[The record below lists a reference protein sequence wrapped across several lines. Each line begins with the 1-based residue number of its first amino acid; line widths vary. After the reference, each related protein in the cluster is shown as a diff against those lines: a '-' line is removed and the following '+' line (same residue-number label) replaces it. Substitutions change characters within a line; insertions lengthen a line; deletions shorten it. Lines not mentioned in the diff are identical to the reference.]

1 MDVTTLC
8 LALGLVSASPS
19 LSPLPEDRVEFA
31 CQQMETLVTESEAEG
46 FDPTVMAALI
56 YVESRWT
63 PTAVSHAGACGLT
76 QVIPRYVDE
85 SCKELKEPTTS
96 IRVGAKSLKKWTTK
110 RVKRN
115 GRLVRVPRSGGLR
128 EALACYNAG
137 NACLKSS
144 RGAAYASTVLRHAK
158 RLRRAYS
165 QIDADKET
173 DDLQN
178 LGYAPTVED
187 APRIIQNDWSK
198 PAEFYFPAWVP
209 SWVNTRIVTL

>member
-8 LALGLVSASPS
+8 LALGLVGASPS

-31 CQQMETLVTESEAEG
+31 CQQMETLVTEAEAEG
-46 FDPTVMAALI
+46 FDPTVIAGLI
-56 YVESRWT
+56 YVESRWS
-63 PTAVSHAGACGLT
+63 PTAVSRSGACGLT

-85 SCKELKEPTTS
+85 SCTELKDPKTS
-96 IRVGAKSLKKWTTK
+96 IQVGVASLKKWTTK

-144 RGAAYASTVLRHAK
+144 RGAAYASAVLRHAK
-158 RLRRAYS
+158 RLSRAYD
-165 QIDADKET
+165 QIDAREDS
-173 DDLQN
+173 DGLQN
-178 LGYAPTVED
+178 LGYAPADGD
-187 APRIIQNDWSK
+187 APRIIHNDWAE